1 MSSSFH
7 TCRCMKPLK
16 AGVSLRIGTHM
27 NITTQIERGI
37 LVCPQTRQ
45 QLRMSDD
52 RQWLATTDNAKR
64 YRLLHGKIPVLLAD
78 PKWAGEYASS
88 STRMNEAYSTDGIAR
103 RNSLFHRLRRR
114 LTSDYRTESSKQA
127 LIGLFHGLPGDALCI
142 SVGGGPS
149 RADPRLV
156 NLNIAP
162 FPNVDVVADAHQLPY
177 ADKSV
182 DAIHSEA
189 VFEHLHDPVKAAGEI
204 YRVLKP
210 GKRAYICTPFLQA
223 YHGYPHHYQNFTISG
238 HKHLFE
244 LAGLQ
249 IVEAGSCVGPVYT
262 LVNLTSVFI
271 NEYFPAG
278 LRMPLR
284 LLWDAF
290 GIVIR
295 PLDKVIGKKANA
307 YIMASTT
314 YVIVQKP

>member
-1 MSSSFH
+1 MDII
-7 TCRCMKPLK
+7 
-16 AGVSLRIGTHM
+16 A
-27 NITTQIERGI
+27 QIERGI
-37 LVCPQTRQ
+37 LICPQTRQ
-45 QLRMSDD
+45 RLYMSGD
-52 RQWLATTDNAKR
+52 RQWLATVDNTQR
-64 YRLLHGKIPVLLAD
+64 YRLLDGKTPILLAD

-88 STRMNEAYSTDGIAR
+88 SRRMNEAYSADGRAK

-127 LIGLFHGLPGDALCI
+127 LIGLFNGLSDDALCI
-142 SVGGGPS
+142 SVGGGPT

-177 ADKSV
+177 AENSV

-244 LAGLQ
+244 SAGLQ

-262 LVNLTSVFI
+262 IVNLVSVFM
-271 NEYFPAG
+271 NEYFPAW
-278 LRMPLR
+278 LRIPLR
-284 LLWDAF
+284 VSWDAF
-290 GIVIR
+290 GVVIR

-307 YIMASTT
+307 YMLASTT